1 MYVNEYCAKFKK
13 LSAFKNKIYN
23 YGSVPAD
30 LASGQQDLP
39 RRVFAPLSG
48 SGLSVCDYIFPDES
62 PADVAERFKEML
74 GCDLSEG
81 DVDTNMEAQSNVTY
95 FIMMH
100 EIVSLLGAKV
110 P

>member
-1 MYVNEYCAKFKK
+1 MLNLQSQAHFKVK
-13 LSAFKNKIYN
+13 YDMISCFI
-23 YGSVPAD
+23 SAD
-30 LASGQQDLP
+30 LACGQPDLP

-62 PADVAERFKEML
+62 TADVAERFKEML

-81 DVDTNMEAQSNVTY
+81 DVDTSMEAQSNVTY
-95 FIMMH
+95 II
-100 EIVSLLGAKV
+100 IVQEVVCLLGGQAPKV